1 MHMVMIIK
9 YMYVWSILFSGS
21 WFMDRTFPLILHW
34 FSIYQHL
41 CILSGSWNSKSIIL
55 LKFVSYKQKLN
66 ISLISNDMINI
77 MLLWPACT
85 NSCFFPKNFSSFSV
99 LLISLNKNDS
109 LKLIACYARTGI
121 SSLINQYHFFFL
133 LWMTIP
139 VNTSDVFT
147 YVNFVHTT

>member
-109 LKLIACYARTGI
+109 LKLIACYTRTGI
-121 SSLINQYHFFFL
+121 SSLINQYHFFF
-133 LWMTIP
+133 
-139 VNTSDVFT
+139 S
-147 YVNFVHTT
+147 FVDDNSS